1 MEKSK
6 VQARLQWGRS
16 ACDKGAPRLV
26 RSHAQGSVGLL
37 QGNSCSCGKEQREA
51 WLHGRNARAWKKR
64 RCMGNIGLVCHGDP
78 APSTGAEVRLKI
90 CGTMDGR
97 GRRSLLAVEVRRGG
111 HHGRRSSCALG
122 EKGSALGC
130 LCRKL
135 GVEWRN
141 GAENGD
147 GALAPVIYRRW
158 QRAALVELGGNLQSS
173 EQDSLL
179 AGDGRTTLDVQ
190 FWHFPFGIEPGSL
203 QKICSLM
210 YTLQIV
216 YRD

>member
-51 WLHGRNARAWKKR
+51 WLHVRNARAWNNR

-97 GRRSLLAVEVRRGG
+97 REEIPACCRGAPGRPPWEKKLLRARREGLCAWLLMQKAGRRVEEWSR
-111 HHGRRSSCALG
+111 
-122 EKGSALGC
+122 
-130 LCRKL
+130 
-135 GVEWRN
+135 EWRW
-141 GAENGD
+141 
-147 GALAPVIYRRW
+147 R
-158 QRAALVELGGNLQSS
+158 
-173 EQDSLL
+173 
-179 AGDGRTTLDVQ
+179 
-190 FWHFPFGIEPGSL
+190 PGSCYL
-203 QKICSLM
+203 
-210 YTLQIV
+210 
-216 YRD
+216 